1 LLAPIQV
8 LWRNSAA
15 MYSPKKRL
23 LFMLLITLVPLWG
36 SAKPNVIYILADDLG
51 YGDLSC
57 YGQETLQTP
66 RLDRLAEN
74 GMRFTSHYAGAT
86 VCAPSRYVLMTG
98 KHNGRAA
105 IRDNRIN
112 ALSEEEFTLAE
123 LFKKAGY
130 RTGLMGKWGLG
141 TPPDDKDPN
150 RAGFDEFYGYNNMFH
165 AHNYYP
171 EFLIRNGKK
180 EMLRNVVPDF
190 FDEPTD
196 YMPVAYYLEGRG
208 VATKKVDYAPQMIHD
223 EALGFI
229 EDNKD
234 NPFFLYY
241 ALNIPH
247 ANNEAGSGYTKSG
260 ERIRGKQFDG
270 MAVPDHGAFA
280 DKDWPVQEK
289 GFARMIQHIDDWV
302 GEIVDLVD
310 RLGLTKDTIILFSS
324 DNGPHQEGNHDHE
337 FFNSNGD
344 FKGYKRDLYDGG
356 IRVPFIVS
364 WPGTV
369 PVGTES
375 DLMSGFQDMMSTMAE
390 LIGIEK
396 SDTDGISF
404 LPTLLGN
411 GDFQAK
417 HEFLYWEF
425 PSTTGKQALLYLNQW
440 KAIRQG
446 LFENKNAPV
455 ELYDITKDVG
465 EERDL
470 AAIYPALADR
480 LLAMMMEQH
489 TPYTDEWDLTQ

>member
-1 LLAPIQV
+1 
-8 LWRNSAA
+8 
-15 MYSPKKRL
+15 
-23 LFMLLITLVPLWG
+23 MLLITLVPLWG

-369 PVGTES
+369 PV
-375 DLMSGFQDMMSTMAE
+375 
-390 LIGIEK
+390 
-396 SDTDGISF
+396 
-404 LPTLLGN
+404 
-411 GDFQAK
+411 
-417 HEFLYWEF
+417 
-425 PSTTGKQALLYLNQW
+425 
-440 KAIRQG
+440 
-446 LFENKNAPV
+446 
-455 ELYDITKDVG
+455 
-465 EERDL
+465 
-470 AAIYPALADR
+470 
-480 LLAMMMEQH
+480 
-489 TPYTDEWDLTQ
+489 